1 MADDVIKRGVIVLA
15 DHSNESKDKKKQYRT
30 IYGFVPGP
38 NKGFDRPEV
47 FEMSVEH
54 EDQFVE
60 LCKLRNK
67 QVDMVIQKTIYNDGG
82 VRLQFVDFLQN
93 FMKAS

>member
-1 MADDVIKRGVIVLA
+1 MADDVIKRGMIILA
-15 DHSNESKDKKKQYRT
+15 DHSNESKDGKKKYRT

-54 EDQFVE
+54 DDQLTE
-60 LCKLRNK
+60 LCKFHNK
-67 QVDMVIQKTIYNDGG
+67 PVDIVIQKTVYNDGG
-82 VRLQFVDFLQN
+82 VRLQFVDFLRN